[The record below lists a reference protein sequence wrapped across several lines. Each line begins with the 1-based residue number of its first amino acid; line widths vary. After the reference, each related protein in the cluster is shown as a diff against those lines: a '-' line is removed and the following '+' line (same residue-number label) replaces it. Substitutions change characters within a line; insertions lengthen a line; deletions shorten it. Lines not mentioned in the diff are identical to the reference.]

1 MDVVV
6 LVVKNKR
13 AHLRRIQNISFCAN
27 FDDGCERRE
36 SFYELWCTEES
47 HFRLIFW
54 KEERFLTV
62 LLLLLVLTLSSFFPS
77 TSLTFGRRC
86 LIDCSVSIKKVEEID
101 TSISSSWRSHHPHF
115 SSPLEVDGE
124 NPSKK

>member
-1 MDVVV
+1 VDVMDVVV

-27 FDDGCERRE
+27 DDGRERRE
-36 SFYELWCTEES
+36 SFYEVTFFDFLERGEIFYISSSS
-47 HFRLIFW
+47 HFDSLFIF
-54 KEERFLTV
+54 
-62 LLLLLVLTLSSFFPS
+62 SFNIA
-77 TSLTFGRRC
+77 LYGRRC
-86 LIDCSVSIKKVEEID
+86 LIDCSVIVKKVEEID
-101 TSISSSWRSHHPHF
+101 TSISSSWRSHHPQF